1 MSISTILETNILSIY
16 INAVKAFPLKLS
28 MRIPKFSPETTHIL
42 CIFFALVCM
51 IPFLFFCV
59 RVQFFWRRSL
69 ETDIK
74 ELHKP
79 PVKKANSFKQTRY

>member
-28 MRIPKFSPETTHIL
+28 MRISKFSPETTHIL

-51 IPFLFFCV
+51 IPFYFFFV
-59 RVQFFWRRSL
+59 RVRFFWRRSL
-69 ETDIK
+69 ETDID

-79 PVKKANSFKQTRY
+79 PVKKSK